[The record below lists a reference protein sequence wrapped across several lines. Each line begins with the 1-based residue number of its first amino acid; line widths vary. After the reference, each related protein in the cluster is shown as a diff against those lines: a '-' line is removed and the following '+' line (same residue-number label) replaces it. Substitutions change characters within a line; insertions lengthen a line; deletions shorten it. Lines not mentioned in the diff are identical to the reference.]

1 MDPTSTGRR
10 SRSRKT
16 RPKSNIY
23 STVVI
28 HGDGDDDDDSSSESD
43 HEQKKRSKAQTREQ
57 ERQQEEDLYDIMVYK
72 DDDDDEDDSSLPPLL
87 KRLPKDF
94 GGGAPVDDD
103 DDNADF
109 GTMIVKTDRTR
120 PSNLSSPSSYSP
132 SKSRSSP
139 LSEYKPARP
148 GNRNDEDEGEGDG
161 DGDEFSTFV
170 VRSTVRASER
180 ESVSGTVLRRTG
192 VKGMGDSTMG
202 RAVASM
208 QAVGDLRFAV
218 QRKGSGS
225 SQGAGEEGRYPLM
238 TKMSSSSIP
247 ESVTREDP
255 TTKYELLNELGRCC
269 KV

>member
-1 MDPTSTGRR
+1 MDPTSTGH
-10 SRSRKT
+10 RSRKT
-16 RPKSNIY
+16 RPKSDLY

-28 HGDGDDDDDSSSESD
+28 HGDDDSSSESE
-43 HEQKKRSKAQTREQ
+43 HEQNEQKKRSKAQTREQ
-57 ERQQEEDLYDIMVYK
+57 ERQQEEDLYATMLYK

-94 GGGAPVDDD
+94 GGGAPIDDD
-103 DDNADF
+103 DDNTDF

-120 PSNLSSPSSYSP
+120 SSNLSSPSSYSP

-148 GNRNDEDEGEGDG
+148 GNRMSGGDDDDEGEGDG
-161 DGDEFSTFV
+161 DGFSTFV

-192 VKGMGDSTMG
+192 GKGMGDSTMG

-208 QAVGDLRFAV
+208 QAVADLGFGK

-247 ESVTREDP
+247 DSVTREDP

>member
-1 MDPTSTGRR
+1 MDPSPTGRR
-10 SRSRKT
+10 SRTT
-16 RPKSNIY
+16 RPKSDIY

-28 HGDGDDDDDSSSESD
+28 HGDDDDSSSESKLEQN
-43 HEQKKRSKAQTREQ
+43 EQKKRSKAQI
-57 ERQQEEDLYDIMVYK
+57 RQQEEDLYATMVYK
-72 DDDDDEDDSSLPPLL
+72 DDDDDDEDDSSLPPLL

-94 GGGAPVDDD
+94 GGGAPIDDD

-120 PSNLSSPSSYSP
+120 PRNRSSPSSYSP

-139 LSEYKPARP
+139 FSEYKPARP
-148 GNRNDEDEGEGDG
+148 GNRMSGGDDDDEGDG
-161 DGDEFSTFV
+161 DGDGFSTFV
-170 VRSTVRASER
+170 VRSPVRASER
-180 ESVSGTVLRRTG
+180 ELVSGTMLRRTG
-192 VKGMGDSTMG
+192 GGGGKGMGDSNMG

-208 QAVGDLRFAV
+208 QEVGDLGFGN

-225 SQGAGEEGRYPLM
+225 SQGGGEEGRHLMM

>member
-1 MDPTSTGRR
+1 MDPSSTGR
-10 SRSRKT
+10 RSRKT
-16 RPKSNIY
+16 RPKPDLY

-28 HGDGDDDDDSSSESD
+28 HGDEDSSSESE
-43 HEQKKRSKAQTREQ
+43 HEQNEQKKRSKAQTREQ
-57 ERQQEEDLYDIMVYK
+57 GRQQEEDLYATMVYK

-94 GGGAPVDDD
+94 GGGDPIDDD

-109 GTMIVKTDRTR
+109 STMIVKNDRTR
-120 PSNLSSPSSYSP
+120 TRPRNRSSPSSYSP
-132 SKSRSSP
+132 SKSQSSP

-148 GNRNDEDEGEGDG
+148 GNRMGGGDDGDDDEVDG
-161 DGDEFSTFV
+161 DGEGFST
-170 VRSTVRASER
+170 
-180 ESVSGTVLRRTG
+180 SGTVLRRIG
-192 VKGMGDSTMG
+192 GGSGKGMGDSTMG

-208 QAVGDLRFAV
+208 QAVGDFGFGN

-225 SQGAGEEGRYPLM
+225 SQGGGEEGRHPMM
-238 TKMSSSSIP
+238 TKMSTSSIP
-247 ESVTREDP
+247 ESLTREDP